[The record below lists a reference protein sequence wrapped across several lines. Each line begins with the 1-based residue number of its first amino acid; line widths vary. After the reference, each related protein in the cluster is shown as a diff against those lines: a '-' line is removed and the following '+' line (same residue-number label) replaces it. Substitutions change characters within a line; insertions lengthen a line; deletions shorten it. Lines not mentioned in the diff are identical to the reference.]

1 MLLILA
7 LGIAAIAIVMIGIIV
22 HGLLWLV
29 IVGAVLLLIT
39 FVSAGVAGRT
49 SSAPVRPG
57 SRRARPVR
65 RRPE

>member
-49 SSAPVRPG
+49 S
-57 SRRARPVR
+57 
-65 RRPE
+65 